1 LKDAD
6 SIGCDSAMRL
16 LYIDNGGG
24 DAHESFSMLSIIDT
38 TREAEVADAKIDG
51 DTLEAMAL
59 EGAVR

>member
-1 LKDAD
+1 
-6 SIGCDSAMRL
+6 
-16 LYIDNGGG
+16 
-24 DAHESFSMLSIIDT
+24 MLSIIDT